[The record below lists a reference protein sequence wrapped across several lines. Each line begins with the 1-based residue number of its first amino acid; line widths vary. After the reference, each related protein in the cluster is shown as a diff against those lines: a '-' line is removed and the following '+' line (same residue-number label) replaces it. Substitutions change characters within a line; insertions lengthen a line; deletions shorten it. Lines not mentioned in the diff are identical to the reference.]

1 MKIYFTEDTIEG
13 ACGVSN
19 FYQFYPSFWGD
30 ECLNLPT
37 VLQGGADF
45 AFAGFINEPNCHK
58 VYEALCS
65 KYKLVYQSP
74 VRENRNSLNDFFFC
88 IFDARKS

>member
-1 MKIYFTEDTIEG
+1 MEISFYEDTIEG

-19 FYQFYPSFWGD
+19 FYNFYPNFWD
-30 ECLNLPT
+30 ANPQNLPT
-37 VLQGGADF
+37 KLNGEADF

-58 VYEALCS
+58 AYEALCS

-74 VRENRNSLNDFFFC
+74 VRKNRNSNHDFFFC
-88 IFDARKS
+88 IFDARK